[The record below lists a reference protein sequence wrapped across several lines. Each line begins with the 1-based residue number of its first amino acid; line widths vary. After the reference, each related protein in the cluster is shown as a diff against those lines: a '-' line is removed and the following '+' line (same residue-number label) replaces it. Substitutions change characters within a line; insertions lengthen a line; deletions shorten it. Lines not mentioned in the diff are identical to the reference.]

1 MKQLLGEVVGDNNR
15 QAKIVIDDVGVI
27 SVQLWDGGQLITERQ
42 TLGET
47 YESVNRLARSLVE

>member
-47 YESVNRLARSLVE
+47 YEAVNRLARSLVE

>member
-47 YESVNRLARSLVE
+47 YEAVNRLARLLVE